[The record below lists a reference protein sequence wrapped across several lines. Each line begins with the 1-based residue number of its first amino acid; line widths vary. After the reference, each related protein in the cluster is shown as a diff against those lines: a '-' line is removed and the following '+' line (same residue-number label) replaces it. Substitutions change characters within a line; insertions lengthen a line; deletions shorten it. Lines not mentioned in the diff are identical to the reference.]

1 MLASLNFAKRV
12 NTITVLHT
20 INQKAAFFRCKSFCA
35 VIRVVSKSDLI
46 HKLKPAY
53 DLNFASAYSLE
64 GINALTQR
72 VCHTAKQALGVNI
85 VHNDALTQAK
95 ALISQCASSKDAAF

>member
-1 MLASLNFAKRV
+1 M
-12 NTITVLHT
+12 
-20 INQKAAFFRCKSFCA
+20 
-35 VIRVVSKSDLI
+35 SKSDLI

-72 VCHTAKQALGVNI
+72 VRHTAKQALEVNV
-85 VHNDALTQAK
+85 VHDDALIQAK
-95 ALISQCASSKDAAF
+95 ALISQCASSKDTVF